1 MSMATYIRASTPVDG
16 WTRVVRK
23 IMDAGMERKDERGM
37 KTKWCDNLMVHVSRP
52 LENRVTDSYP
62 FSEKVLK
69 EKYATQLLT
78 PDRMDFDYTYGERL
92 NAWGDGEV
100 DQIKYI
106 IDKLSSNPN
115 SRRAVATTW
124 DPRKDTQSE
133 EVPCLNHLVFMT
145 RGNLLDLSVMIRSN
159 DMYGAWLANIYAL
172 GELLTHVAKNADL
185 EIGTITTLSVNAHI
199 YEHDWE
205 NAEEV

>member
-1 MSMATYIRASTPVDG
+1 MATYIRASTPVDG

-23 IMDAGMERKDERGM
+23 IMASGMERTDEREM
-37 KTKWCDNLMVHVSRP
+37 KTKWCENLMVHVRKP
-52 LENRVTDSYP
+52 LENRVTELYP

-100 DQIKYI
+100 DQIEYI
-106 IDKLSSNPN
+106 IRKLSSNPH

-124 DPRKDTQSE
+124 DPRKDTESE
-133 EVPCLNHLVFMT
+133 EVPCLNHFVFMT
-145 RGNLLDLSVMIRSN
+145 REEWLDLSVMIRSN
-159 DMYGAWLANIYAL
+159 DMYGAWLANVYAL
-172 GELLTHVAKNADL
+172 GELVTYVAERVNLK
-185 EIGTITTLSVNAHI
+185 IGTITTLSVNAHI

-205 NAEEV
+205 KAREV